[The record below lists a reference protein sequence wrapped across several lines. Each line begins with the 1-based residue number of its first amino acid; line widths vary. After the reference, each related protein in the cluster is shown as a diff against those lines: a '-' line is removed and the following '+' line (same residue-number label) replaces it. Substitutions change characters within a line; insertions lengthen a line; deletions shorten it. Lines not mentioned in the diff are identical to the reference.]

1 MKDVADDIAEA
12 RECQKNGASSLIAM
26 ISRGYCSTSFAAVA
40 SSAAGKPAGKRVG
53 GLGPGRVEQLD
64 LRCAGDARLQALDF
78 AVGERRALHHD
89 GGEVAALE
97 NPFFR
102 LYPEWALIPIVI
114 LATVATVI
122 ASQAVISGAF
132 SLTRQAVQLGL
143 VPRLAI
149 RHTSDTMAGQIYL
162 PRVNW
167 LLLASVLFIVVVF
180 RDSSH
185 LAAAYGVSVTATMVI
200 TSWMAF
206 FIIFKLW
213 GWSLWKA
220 AALIAPLLLIE
231 QAFFV
236 ANMLKVVDGGW
247 LPLAIAASVGLT
259 MATWLRGSRIL
270 QRRTRKT
277 EADLDWLIRKLE
289 AKPPHRVP
297 GTAVFLTSDI
307 NSAPTSLMHNLKHNR
322 ILHERNIVLSIKTN
336 DVPRVLRSE
345 RVEIDRLNETFVKV
359 TAHYGFM
366 ETPSI
371 PKIFEQCRR
380 KALNVDVSSTSFF
393 LSRRSLRLTSKSEM
407 PRWQDM
413 LFIRLARSAE
423 DATTYFRIPTDRVVE
438 VGTQIAV

>member
-1 MKDVADDIAEA
+1 M
-12 RECQKNGASSLIAM
+12 
-26 ISRGYCSTSFAAVA
+26 
-40 SSAAGKPAGKRVG
+40 
-53 GLGPGRVEQLD
+53 
-64 LRCAGDARLQALDF
+64 
-78 AVGERRALHHD
+78 
-89 GGEVAALE
+89 
-97 NPFFR
+97 
-102 LYPEWALIPIVI
+102 
-114 LATVATVI
+114 
-122 ASQAVISGAF
+122 ISGAF

-213 GWSLWKA
+213 GWSLWKT

-270 QRRTRKT
+270 QRQTRKT

-336 DVPRVLRSE
+336 DIPRVLRSE
-345 RVEIDRLNETFVKV
+345 RVEIDRLNESSSKSPRIMVLWKP
-359 TAHYGFM
+359 HR
-366 ETPSI
+366 S
-371 PKIFEQCRR
+371 R
-380 KALNVDVSSTSFF
+380 KSSSNVGARHSTS
-393 LSRRSLRLTSKSEM
+393 T
-407 PRWQDM
+407 
-413 LFIRLARSAE
+413 
-423 DATTYFRIPTDRVVE
+423 
-438 VGTQIAV
+438 